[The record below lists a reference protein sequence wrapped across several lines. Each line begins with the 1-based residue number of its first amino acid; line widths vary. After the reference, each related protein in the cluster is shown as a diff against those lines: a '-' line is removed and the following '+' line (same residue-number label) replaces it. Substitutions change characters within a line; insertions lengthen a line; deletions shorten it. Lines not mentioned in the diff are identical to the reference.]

1 MSLNRR
7 EFLHVMAVAA
17 AAGMLPAGARAM
29 GGKPGDA
36 QLDISMYDM
45 PMKGNVR
52 LLHTTDTHAQLKPIF
67 FREPNVNLGVGPA
80 HGQRPHV
87 VGKQLLESLAES
99 GVKIEEG
106 SPEAYAFTYLDFDEA
121 AKKYGKVGGYAHIKT
136 LVDRL
141 RQQAGGRE
149 NTILMDGGDTWHG
162 SATALWTRGMDMVE
176 ATNIMGVDVMS
187 AHWEFTYQQE
197 EVLRNMQ
204 AFKGEF
210 VSNNTR
216 LREDALFGDEY
227 YELAEKYGHGLYD
240 EDNLLPFKP
249 YTIKTVNG
257 NRVAVIGQTFP
268 RMSNANPIANFPDW
282 SFGLREEEMQDTVNH
297 IQANENVA
305 AIVVISHNGMDVD
318 IKMAGR
324 VSGIDAIFGG
334 HTHDGMPAPT
344 KVQRPDGGTCYVTN
358 AGSNGKFVGVM
369 DLDIKDGKLQ
379 DVHYRLLPVF
389 ANVLPADETMQ
400 QHIDNVYA
408 TVYDDSVI
416 EARNPKFRVNPDR
429 LGKTFGEILGEE
441 LAIAGD
447 TLYRRGNFMGT
458 WDQIIVN
465 ALREEHD
472 AQIAMSAGVRW
483 GTSVMAGE
491 MITMERLMDET
502 SLTYGE
508 TYRTELSGAQL
519 KDIFEGIAE
528 NLFVVDP
535 FLQSG
540 GDMVRLGGIDY
551 TINPSE
557 ALGNRITNM
566 VLDDGTP
573 IEMDKTYSVTGWAQ
587 VDTVGDGRLVW
598 DIVADYLRREAKKN
612 NGVVKLAK
620 VNHPTLIGVNDD
632 PGLADYPGKSV

>member
-17 AAGMLPAGARAM
+17 AAGMLPAGAKAM
-29 GGKPGDA
+29 GGKPVDWKKE
-36 QLDISMYDM
+36 YDM
-45 PMKGNVR
+45 PLKGNVR
-52 LLHTTDTHAQLKPIF
+52 LIHTTDSHAQLKPIH

-80 HGQRPHV
+80 HGQRPHI
-87 VGKQLLESLAES
+87 VGKKLLESLAKD
-99 GVKIEEG
+99 GVHIKEG
-106 SPEAYAFTYLDFDEA
+106 SPEAYAFTYLDFDKA
-121 AKKYGKVGGYAHIKT
+121 AKKYGKLGGYAHMKT
-136 LVDRL
+136 LIDRL
-141 RQQAGGRE
+141 REQAGAG
-149 NTILMDGGDTWHG
+149 NSIHMDGGDTWHG

-176 ATNIMGVDVMS
+176 ATNILGVDVMTG
-187 AHWEFTYQQE
+187 HWEFTYEQE
-197 EVLRNMQ
+197 EVVRNLN
-204 AFKGEF
+204 AFKGEY

-227 YELAEKYGHGLYD
+227 LEMTERHGGHGMYD
-240 EDNLLPFKP
+240 EEKLLPFKP
-249 YTIKTVNG
+249 YTIKTLNSH
-257 NRVAVIGQTFP
+257 RVAVIGQTFP

-282 SFGLREEEMQDTVNH
+282 SFGLREEEMQETVDH
-297 IQANENVA
+297 IKANENVA

-344 KVQRPDGGTCYVTN
+344 KVKRPDGGTCYVTN

-369 DLDIKDGKLQ
+369 DLNIKDGKLAG
-379 DVHYRLLPVF
+379 VEYRLLPVF
-389 ANVLPADETMQ
+389 ANVLPADPTMQ
-400 QHIDNVYA
+400 KYIDDLYMRKYDENV
-408 TVYDDSVI
+408 V
-416 EARNPKFRVNPDR
+416 EARNPKFRNNKDR

-465 ALREEHD
+465 ALREEHN

-508 TYRTELSGAQL
+508 TYRTELTGAQL

-528 NLFVVDP
+528 NLFVIDP
-535 FLQSG
+535 YLQSG
-540 GDMVRLGGIDY
+540 GDMVRLGGMDY
-551 TINPSE
+551 TIDPNE

-573 IEMDKTYSVTGWAQ
+573 IEMNKTYSVTGWAQ

-612 NGVVKLAK
+612 NGVVKLSK
-620 VNHPTLIGVNDD
+620 VNHPTLIGVDQD
-632 PGLADYPGKSV
+632 PGLADYAGKTI